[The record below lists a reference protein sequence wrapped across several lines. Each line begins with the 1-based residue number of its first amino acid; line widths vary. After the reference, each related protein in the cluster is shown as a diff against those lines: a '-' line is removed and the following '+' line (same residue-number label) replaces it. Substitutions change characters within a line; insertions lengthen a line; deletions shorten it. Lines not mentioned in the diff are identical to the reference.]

1 VQVLRPRM
9 VGAETA
15 KPVVSATQ
23 TESGAV
29 AQL

>member
-1 VQVLRPRM
+1 M

-15 KPVVSATQ
+15 KPVVSAMQ